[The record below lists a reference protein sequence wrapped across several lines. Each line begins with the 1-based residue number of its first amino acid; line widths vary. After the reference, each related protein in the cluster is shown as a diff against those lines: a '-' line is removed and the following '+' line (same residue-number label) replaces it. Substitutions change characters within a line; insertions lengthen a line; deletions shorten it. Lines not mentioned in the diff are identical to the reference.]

1 SIHRKATSIPIP
13 PLPTPGRTWELP
25 AARPLIPA
33 RRTAKPILIAVMTQR
48 ATTLSISLPQVWLA
62 VLRTPTSSISA
73 GQVLPR
79 QRQLQHQT
87 QLLRP
92 HRARHQHPLQ
102 LPILARPQRRLPL
115 QLPHRLRLGMCCR
128 LDLESSSA
136 SRVQPSPLRSRV
148 TRLRLIPASLTW
160 ATFADGAPAISL

>member
-48 ATTLSISLPQVWLA
+48 VTILSISLPQVWLA

-79 QRQLQHQT
+79 QRQHQT
-87 QLLRP
+87 QPLRP
-92 HRARHQHPLQ
+92 HRARHQRPLKHQ
-102 LPILARPQRRLPL
+102 H
-115 QLPHRLRLGMCCR
+115 QLPHRLRLAMCCR
-128 LDLESSSA
+128 LDLASSSA

-148 TRLRLIPASLTW
+148 TPLRSIPASLTS